1 MLDINKQLY
10 YYLIKELGAYYEQ
23 HTNEVKSNLNNS
35 PEDNKWYLGTY
46 FPKSF
51 KESYTIFSDILQFFN
66 NYDIFN
72 NNEINILD
80 LGSGTGGQLFGLL
93 HVLSNKIN
101 RNLKINIY
109 SIDGNENALEIQKN
123 IFKNY
128 WIYRY
133 TEQDIKIKFIHYAFK
148 NGDDIKKL
156 LINNIE
162 ENSIDIFLSFKFL
175 SEVLK
180 NDNKVYRKTLKASE
194 NILKENG
201 ILILDDVCMPI
212 ATYGEMYEKFIP
224 YTINENIKEYLNSEH
239 SLNLLLPL
247 CCFYNAKQCKK
258 SNCYAQCSIYSNMII
273 DNNTYSKQVECK
285 IMYNLFTKN
294 GIMHENIQSFL
305 QNVSTICLNFCAF
318 KDNSKTCY
326 CNCNDKFKEY
336 FSTTNFSNSQFSL
349 VKLNEI
355 YKEYNDKINID
366 LEFL

>member
-128 WIYRY
+128 WIYKY

-180 NDNKVYRKTLKASE
+180 NDNKVYRKTL
-194 NILKENG
+194 
-201 ILILDDVCMPI
+201 
-212 ATYGEMYEKFIP
+212 
-224 YTINENIKEYLNSEH
+224 IKEYLNSEH

-294 GIMHENIQSFL
+294 GIIHENIQSFL

-326 CNCNDKFKEY
+326 CDCNDKFKEY

>member
-51 KESYTIFSDILQFFN
+51 KESCTIFSDILQFFN

-162 ENSIDIFLSFKFL
+162 EHSIDIFLSFKFL

-180 NDNKVYRKTLKASE
+180 NDNKVYRKTLKASK

-258 SNCYAQCSIYSNMII
+258 SNCYAQCSIFIATFM
-273 DNNTYSKQVECK
+273 
-285 IMYNLFTKN
+285 LF
-294 GIMHENIQSFL
+294 L
-305 QNVSTICLNFCAF
+305 
-318 KDNSKTCY
+318 
-326 CNCNDKFKEY
+326 
-336 FSTTNFSNSQFSL
+336 
-349 VKLNEI
+349 
-355 YKEYNDKINID
+355 
-366 LEFL
+366 